1 MDRDN
6 IMSLTKKL
14 SNISKSILR
23 KKGMTTDSPIKEK
36 HIETINAS
44 MKKHK
49 VSKRKNLSRKLKK
62 MKNMLKA
69 TSKVSPCLLTA
80 LAEQEKC
87 IINEGRIPHSKK
99 IFDTV
104 CSQNGIQKVIQ
115 NWNPHPENNYFLSES
130 DPDYDEKKKKKDEYF
145 TWYSTISG
153 CGQTVHNNLLEAST
167 LKDERMRKKYEH
179 FYTNK
184 ENKENKENNLN
195 LNDKYEAETE
205 IILGGKKN
213 KTKKK
218 RKSRRRKSHKRRK
231 SRTRRRRKSHTRR
244 RRKSR
249 TRRRRK

>member
-36 HIETINAS
+36 HIETINES

-62 MKNMLKA
+62 MKNMLKE

-99 IFDTV
+99 IFDK
-104 CSQNGIQKVIQ
+104 I
-115 NWNPHPENNYFLSES
+115 P
-130 DPDYDEKKKKKDEYF
+130 
-145 TWYSTISG
+145 
-153 CGQTVHNNLLEAST
+153 NLKPPLINSLNTKSNSKLEPS
-167 LKDERMRKKYEH
+167 
-179 FYTNK
+179 
-184 ENKENKENNLN
+184 
-195 LNDKYEAETE
+195 
-205 IILGGKKN
+205 
-213 KTKKK
+213 
-218 RKSRRRKSHKRRK
+218 SRN
-231 SRTRRRRKSHTRR
+231 
-244 RRKSR
+244 
-249 TRRRRK
+249 

>member
-1 MDRDN
+1 MNRND

-23 KKGMTTDSPIKEK
+23 KKGMTNDSPIKEK
-36 HIETINAS
+36 HIETINES

-49 VSKRKNLSRKLKK
+49 ISKRKNLSRKLKK
-62 MKNMLKA
+62 MKNMLKETA
-69 TSKVSPCLLTA
+69 KVSPCLLTA

-130 DPDYDEKKKKKDEYF
+130 DPDYREKKKKKDEYF
-145 TWYSTISG
+145 TWFSTING
-153 CGQTVHNNLLEAST
+153 CGQTVHNNLLGAST
-167 LKDERMRKKYEH
+167 LKDERMRKKYES
-179 FYTNK
+179 FYV
-184 ENKENKENNLN
+184 NKENNLN

-218 RKSRRRKSHKRRK
+218 RKSRTRKRRK
-231 SRTRRRRKSHTRR
+231 SRTRRRRKSRARR
-244 RRKSR
+244 RRKSKK
-249 TRRRRK
+249 RRK